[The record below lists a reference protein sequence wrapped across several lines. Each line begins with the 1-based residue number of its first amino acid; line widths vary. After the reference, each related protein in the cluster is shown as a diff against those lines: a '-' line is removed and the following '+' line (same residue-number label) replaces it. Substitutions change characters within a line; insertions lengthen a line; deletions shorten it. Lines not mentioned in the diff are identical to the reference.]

1 MSPTPTAWQSETVP
15 VAGIALHL
23 ARAGSGAPVLV
34 LHHDVG
40 RPEPSPFDDALAR
53 QFSVLAPSHPGY
65 DKSPRPDWMRSV
77 RDVAV
82 VYEDCKQ
89 APKESLW
96 AKIKKHV

>member
-1 MSPTPTAWQSETVP
+1 VYWADGYEKGTKVKEN
-15 VAGIALHL
+15 
-23 ARAGSGAPVLV
+23 
-34 LHHDVG
+34 DVG
-40 RPEPSPFDDALAR
+40 EVDLE
-53 QFSVLAPSHPGY
+53 
-65 DKSPRPDWMRSV
+65 